1 MAGKFMWMVRAG
13 EAGFRFDD
21 FKVGSRVSIGWFEMG
36 NMGALKTR
44 DDFTAAVL
52 KSYPAIKKGQIGS
65 YAGQAYRFVREMKV
79 GDAVVTY
86 GPSERVYLVGTIS
99 GDYEYDQTVSPD
111 QPNIRR
117 VNWRG
122 QVSRDALSVSA
133 RNSLGAIST
142 LFQIPDEVAHEIESK
157 LAQGGAATPTTSVPA
172 VESVVEE
179 QVDDLYKD
187 IQSKGFEFIKDRVNV
202 LDWDEMQELVA
213 GLLRAMGYK
222 TRVSPS
228 GSDRGKDIVASPD
241 GLGFEDPRIVV
252 EVKHRGAAMGSQ
264 EIRSFLGGRH
274 ETDKGLYVS
283 TGGFTKDARYEA
295 ERGRIPITLM
305 DLDDLVKAL
314 LEHYEKMDVEM
325 QRLIPLRKVY
335 WPA

>member
-1 MAGKFMWMVRAG
+1 ML
-13 EAGFRFDD
+13 FRF
-21 FKVGSRVSIGWFEMG
+21 GSLVSIGWVELG
-36 NMGALKTR
+36 DLSSLKSR
-44 DDFTAAVL
+44 DDFYKAVAMTYSTASKARI
-52 KSYPAIKKGQIGS
+52 AA
-65 YAGQAYRFVREMKV
+65 YAGQVYRFVREVKM

-86 GPSERVYLVGTIS
+86 DRSERIYLVGNVT
-99 GDYEYDQTVSPD
+99 GDYEYAPTVSAE

-117 VNWRG
+117 VQWHG
-122 QVSRDALSVSA
+122 QVDRDALSVSA

-142 LFQIPDEVAHEIESK
+142 LFVVSPDVATEIEQHLAGSK
-157 LAQGGAATPTTSVPA
+157 PTKAGAPTIADPVIDA
-172 VESVVEE
+172 

-187 IQSKGFEFIKDRVNV
+187 IQSKGFEFIKDKVNQ
-202 LDWDEMQELVA
+202 LDWEEMQELVA

-222 TRVSPS
+222 TRISPS

-252 EVKHRGAAMGSQ
+252 EVKHRTASMGSQ

-274 ETDKGLYVS
+274 DNDKGLYVS

-295 ERGRIPITLM
+295 ERGRIPVTLM
-305 DLDDLVKAL
+305 DLDDLVTSL
-314 LEHYEKMDVEM
+314 LEHYEKMDIDM
-325 QRLIPLRKVY
+325 QRLVPLRKVY

>member
-1 MAGKFMWMVRAG
+1 MNSKRMWMVRAG
-13 EAGFRFDD
+13 EGGLMIDEFRTESW
-21 FKVGSRVSIGWFEMG
+21 VGIGWT
-36 NMGALKTR
+36 ALGDMNR
-44 DDFTAAVL
+44 LQSRADFTEAVAQ
-52 KSYPAIKKGQIGS
+52 SYPSMKLGQRAS
-65 YAGQAYRFVREMKV
+65 SAGQSFRFVREIALGDDVITYDRGERTYVV
-79 GDAVVTY
+79 GEVTGEY
-86 GPSERVYLVGTIS
+86 EHRGAGS
-99 GDYEYDQTVSPD
+99 GEY
-111 QPNIRR
+111 PNIRR
-117 VNWRG
+117 VRWQG
-122 QVSRDALSVSA
+122 TVTRDALSVAA

-142 LFQIPDEVAHEIESK
+142 LFLIPPSVAEEIVRLLTSGSVAAELSSKPEEPEAAAEVA
-157 LAQGGAATPTTSVPA
+157 
-172 VESVVEE
+172 
-179 QVDDLYKD
+179 DLYRD
-187 IQSKGFEFIKDRVNV
+187 VQSQGFEFIKDKVNA
-202 LDWDEMQELVA
+202 LDWNEMQELVA

-222 TRVSPS
+222 TRISPS

-252 EVKHRGAAMGSQ
+252 EVKHRTATMSAP

-274 ETDKGLYVS
+274 DHAKGLYVS

-305 DLDDLVKAL
+305 DLDDLVRAL